1 MFAWANLKPQALID
15 SLSYTTGHPFT
26 LEEIQ
31 QIGERIANLRIAFNL
46 REGVRNVDIPM
57 HGRLIGSPPLEAGP
71 LAGVTVDIDT
81 QVKDYLEA
89 MGWDTESGVPKKETL
104 EGLGLG
110 FVAADLHG

>member
-1 MFAWANLKPQALID
+1 MFAWCNLKPQALID
-15 SLSYTTGHPFT
+15 SLSYTTGHQFS

-71 LAGVTVDIDT
+71 LKGVTVDLDT
-81 QVKDYLEA
+81 QVKDYLAA
-89 MGWDTESGVPKKETL
+89 MGWDTATGVPKQETL
-104 EGLGLG
+104 EGLGLD
-110 FVAADLHG
+110 FVVADLHA